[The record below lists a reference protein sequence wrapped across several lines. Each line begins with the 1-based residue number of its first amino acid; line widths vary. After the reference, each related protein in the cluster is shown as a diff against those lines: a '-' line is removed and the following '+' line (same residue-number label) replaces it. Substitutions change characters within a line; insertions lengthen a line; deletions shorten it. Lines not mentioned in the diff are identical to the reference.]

1 MGKLKIYLGIF
12 FVALAIPIAVL
23 LNRSFDQ
30 LQSER
35 LLATKDRADLILQSL
50 NRTLQLDLQSESE
63 RSYSEYRYLRAIPVL
78 GGEEVALS
86 PLAEFPAKTRFQGLL
101 GHFQIEPDGQV
112 RSPFVPDGPLALL
125 KIKTKPDRLIAK
137 DKIERLVKSYDILDV
152 NVIKRVKTRTL
163 NISGVEIE
171 GAQIIEVQDSDEN
184 DEFSTRIE
192 QSSKKQDF
200 VFEVET
206 EMEDAGLEE
215 LSSAISP
222 RVRSDRSKDILNESK
237 PASTNDMVKVFG
249 VEVHPFNVVV
259 GDRHLIFHRNV
270 FRGGERYV
278 QGFVVNAYV
287 YLNSIMRDQIHRDNF
302 SDLGIDFSRNF
313 KPLMM
318 FRKQDVDYDHIFNS
332 QLTAPFSQ
340 LSIHVGL
347 PSGGLPP
354 GAHLIYLLGVLI
366 ALLLGMGLLAIY
378 KLADTHV
385 TMSRKRSDFI
395 SAVSH
400 ELKTPLT
407 AIRMYCEMLESGFV
421 ADDAKRQ
428 TYYSKISGESNRLSR
443 LIQNVLDLSKIERNT
458 WKVELKPYQLGDL
471 IREYRETFLQS
482 FTQRDFEIHL
492 DLKKEI
498 TVHMID
504 KDAFFQ
510 ILVNIVE
517 NAIKFSMNS
526 ENKVIDIHTRL
537 KDDYTEL
544 RIRDYGPG
552 VPSGEASKI
561 FDVFYRVED
570 ELVRNTTGTGIG
582 LSLVKRFCD
591 EMEIKID
598 AKNANPGLMMV
609 LYIPVA
615 KL

>member
-1 MGKLKIYLGIF
+1 
-12 FVALAIPIAVL
+12 
-23 LNRSFDQ
+23 
-30 LQSER
+30 
-35 LLATKDRADLILQSL
+35 
-50 NRTLQLDLQSESE
+50 
-63 RSYSEYRYLRAIPVL
+63 
-78 GGEEVALS
+78 
-86 PLAEFPAKTRFQGLL
+86 
-101 GHFQIEPDGQV
+101 
-112 RSPFVPDGPLALL
+112 
-125 KIKTKPDRLIAK
+125 
-137 DKIERLVKSYDILDV
+137 
-152 NVIKRVKTRTL
+152 
-163 NISGVEIE
+163 
-171 GAQIIEVQDSDEN
+171 
-184 DEFSTRIE
+184 
-192 QSSKKQDF
+192 
-200 VFEVET
+200 
-206 EMEDAGLEE
+206 
-215 LSSAISP
+215 
-222 RVRSDRSKDILNESK
+222 
-237 PASTNDMVKVFG
+237 
-249 VEVHPFNVVV
+249 
-259 GDRHLIFHRNV
+259 
-270 FRGGERYV
+270 
-278 QGFVVNAYV
+278 
-287 YLNSIMRDQIHRDNF
+287 
-302 SDLGIDFSRNF
+302 
-313 KPLMM
+313 
-318 FRKQDVDYDHIFNS
+318 
-332 QLTAPFSQ
+332 
-340 LSIHVGL
+340 
-347 PSGGLPP
+347 
-354 GAHLIYLLGVLI
+354 
-366 ALLLGMGLLAIY
+366 
-378 KLADTHV
+378 
-385 TMSRKRSDFI
+385 MSRKRSDFI

>member
-1 MGKLKIYLGIF
+1 MGKLKVYLGIF

-23 LNRSFDQ
+23 LNRSYDQ

-35 LLATKDRADLILQSL
+35 LLATQDRAELILQAL
-50 NRTLQLDLQSESE
+50 NRAMALDLNRESE

-86 PLAEFPAKTRFQGLL
+86 PLAEFPARSAYSGLI
-101 GHFQIEPDGQV
+101 GHFQIEPDGEV
-112 RSPFVPDGPLALL
+112 RSPFVPDGPLAHL
-125 KIKTKPDRLIAK
+125 KIKTRTDRLIAK
-137 DKIERLVKSYDILDV
+137 DKIERLVRQYNIRDADV
-152 NVIKRVKTRTL
+152 LQRIKTRTL
-163 NISGVEIE
+163 NISGVEIQ
-171 GAQIIEVQDSDEN
+171 GAELIEFPDQESDSTDG
-184 DEFSTRIE
+184 FSTRIE
-192 QSSKKQDF
+192 TSSEKQDF

-206 EMEDAGLEE
+206 EMEDADLAEF
-215 LSSAISP
+215 SSAISP
-222 RVRSDRSKDILNESK
+222 VRNSQTNSILDTSAAQNHL
-237 PASTNDMVKVFG
+237 VQIFG
-249 VEVHPFNVVV
+249 IEVHPFKVHV
-259 GDRHLIFHRNV
+259 GERHLIFHRNV

-278 QGFVVNAYV
+278 QGFVVNSFV
-287 YLNSIMRDQIHRDNF
+287 YINSLMNKHIRMENF
-302 SDLGIDFSRNF
+302 SDLGIDFSRAF

-318 FRKQDVDYDHIFNS
+318 FRDRNETYNHIFNS
-332 QLTAPFSQ
+332 ELAAPFNQ
-340 LSIHVGL
+340 LSIHVGI
-347 PSGGLPP
+347 PASGMPP
-354 GAHLIYLLGVLI
+354 GAHLIFLLGVLI

-421 ADDAKRQ
+421 IDDAKRQ

-443 LIQNVLDLSKIERNT
+443 LIQNVLDLSKIERNS
-458 WKVELKPYQLGDL
+458 WKVESKPYELGSL
-471 IREYRETFLQS
+471 IREYGDTFQQS
-482 FTQRDFEIHL
+482 FTQRDFVLNL

-498 TVHMID
+498 TVHMLD

-510 ILVNIVE
+510 VLVNIVE
-517 NAIKFSMNS
+517 NAIKFSASS
-526 ENKVIDIHTRL
+526 EKRVIDIHTKL
-537 KDDYTEL
+537 KDDYTEM

-570 ELVRNTTGTGIG
+570 EMVRNTTGTGIG

-591 EMEIKID
+591 EMEIKIE
-598 AKNANPGLMMV
+598 AKNANPGLMMI
-609 LYIPVA
+609 LQIPVA
-615 KL
+615 KI